1 MEATPL
7 ALDGKVLTTGEVSNT
22 YILGTGQGAK
32 ILHASWP
39 EKQKHKTEAILEQI
53 K

>member
-7 ALDGKVLTTGEVSNT
+7 SLDGKILTTGQVPNT

-39 EKQKHKTEAILEQI
+39 EKQKHKTEAIL
-53 K
+53 